1 MQGHLCDSE
10 GLTHMHYGLLTEQSR
25 KARAAKGLYEYLRH
39 KAKGRTLDDS
49 QIAEYLAIGGLAVAS
64 GDRFRVLELRLHDE
78 HLSPYFKTDMN
89 LFHLLMLDNAVDMS
103 VWKTPEGTLFLFEGL
118 RESPEPFG
126 SMGHDVR

>member
-1 MQGHLCDSE
+1 
-10 GLTHMHYGLLTEQSR
+10 MHYGLLTEQSR
-25 KARAAKGLYEYLRH
+25 KAKAAKGLYEYLKQ
-39 KAKGRTLDDS
+39 KARGKTKEAS
-49 QIAEYLAIGGLAVAS
+49 QVAEWQATGGLVVAS

-89 LFHLLMLDNAVDMS
+89 LFHLLMLDDSAEMS
-103 VWKTPEGTLFLFEGL
+103 MWKTQEGTLFVFEGL

>member
-1 MQGHLCDSE
+1 
-10 GLTHMHYGLLTEQSR
+10 MHYGLITESSR
-25 KARAAKGLYEYLRH
+25 KAKAAKVLYEYIRQKTRG
-39 KAKGRTLDDS
+39 KALDDS
-49 QIAEYLAIGGLAVAS
+49 QIADWRATGGLPVTA

-89 LFHLLMLDNAVDMS
+89 LFHLLMLDDSVQMS
-103 VWKTPEGTLFLFEGL
+103 IWKTADGILFLFEGL